1 MMMRLAASDGVR
13 LAIVCEQR
21 GTLARNLEVGG
32 EQEAR
37 KGGKKKTREEGG
49 KNREKKQKTKRKKKN
64 HVCCV
69 VQLCSVWTL
78 LSPIMKNPNL

>member
-1 MMMRLAASDGVR
+1 MMRLAASDGLR

-37 KGGKKKTREEGG
+37 KGGKKKTKEEG
-49 KNREKKQKTKRKKKN
+49 KKQKTKRCVWYSME
-64 HVCCV
+64 HVLVLVYSFSKLHYSSTCV
-69 VQLCSVWTL
+69 HVTRY
-78 LSPIMKNPNL
+78 M